1 MHRQTAIFVAF
12 AVLSLSVVSAF
23 AQNGP
28 TGTGGARPAAFDI
41 EAHRGG
47 RALRP
52 ENTLPSFANALS
64 MGVDTLE
71 LDMGVTKD
79 GVIVV
84 SHERGLNPDLA
95 RAPDGS
101 YVPAPGIPYVKLTL
115 AEVKKYDVGQIRP
128 GSAYAGRFPD
138 QLAVPG
144 TRIPTLA
151 EVFELVRRSG
161 DHHVRLNIETK
172 IDPNHP
178 DESTEPERFVA
189 LVLDLL
195 RREDFA
201 GRVMIESFD
210 WRTLQLVQKQAPAI
224 PTVYLTHQRDPD
236 ANIYLDKPSPWTAGF
251 DPRKYRRSVPRAV
264 KAAGGKIWSPL
275 FEDVDRR
282 SIREAHELG
291 LTIVV
296 WTVNRPEDMVRLI
309 DMGVDGIISD
319 RPDVLRAVAGKKGI
333 KLPRSSPVSP

>member
-1 MHRQTAIFVAF
+1 MLTPCLVAATVF
-12 AVLSLSVVSAF
+12 GLSLMPAL
-23 AQNGP
+23 AGNAP
-28 TGTGGARPAAFDI
+28 GGAAAARHAGFDI

-52 ENTLPSFANALS
+52 ENTLQSFANALS

-71 LDMGVTKD
+71 LDLGVTKD
-79 GVIVV
+79 GVVIV
-84 SHERGLNPDLA
+84 SHERGLDPDLA
-95 RAPDGS
+95 RTADGS
-101 YVPAPGIPYVKLTL
+101 YVPAPGIPFVKLTL
-115 AEVKKYDVGQIRP
+115 AEVKRYDVGQIRP
-128 GSAYAGRFPD
+128 GSAYAARFPD

-151 EVFELVRRSG
+151 EVFALVRRSG

-178 DESTEPERFVA
+178 DESPDPERFVA

-210 WRTLQLVQKQAPAI
+210 WRTLRLVQEQAPAI
-224 PTVYLTHQRDPD
+224 PTVYLTQVQEPD
-236 ANIYLDKPSPWTAGF
+236 ANVYLDRPSPWTAGF
-251 DPRKYRRSVPRAV
+251 DPRKYGRSVPRAV

-275 FEDVDRR
+275 FEDVDQQ

-291 LTIVV
+291 LRIVV
-296 WTVNRPEDMVRLI
+296 WTVNRPEDMARLI

-319 RPDVLRAVAGKKGI
+319 RPDVLRAVAARKGV
-333 KLPRSSPVSP
+333 KLPRPAPVSP